1 MFLGLLPPMTNQDEH
16 ISPVNPDDPKL
27 YWIFQDI
34 NFKDWESDGSQVLWI
49 FGPPDHGLTEVASH
63 TIGLKKGNASGA
75 VFYFFCSMLERETS
89 VATAFTTSVLHHILN
104 GSSDNKAKSIVTT
117 FLSIL
122 LHKILERDQWHFR
135 EEDSSV
141 ITVKKILDTSL
152 GSELLRALTETIVK
166 IETIPDTPLIIE
178 GIDKLGKEGA
188 QFLEK
193 FYSKAIVSPK
203 FKALL
208 TCRTDPHIKEIVDGV
223 LCIEYDKE
231 RQGLGT
237 SYPLAV
243 SLTN

>member
-1 MFLGLLPPMTNQDEH
+1 
-16 ISPVNPDDPKL
+16 
-27 YWIFQDI
+27 
-34 NFKDWESDGSQVLWI
+34 
-49 FGPPDHGLTEVASH
+49 
-63 TIGLKKGNASGA
+63 
-75 VFYFFCSMLERETS
+75 MLERETS
-89 VATAFTTSVLHHILN
+89 VATTFTNSVLHHILN
-104 GSSDNKAKSIVTT
+104 GSGDSQARSIVTT
-117 FLSIL
+117 FLSSL

-141 ITVKKILDTSL
+141 ITVEEILKASS
-152 GSELLRALTETIVK
+152 GRELLSALTETVVK
-166 IETIPDTPLIIE
+166 IETIPDTPLIID

-193 FYSKAIVSPK
+193 FCSQAK

-208 TCRTDPHIKEIVDGV
+208 TCRPDPHIKEIVDGV

-237 SYPLAV
+237 SYPLVV

>member
-1 MFLGLLPPMTNQDEH
+1 VFLGLLPPMTNQDEH

-34 NFKDWESDGSQVLWI
+34 DFKDWESDGSQVLWI
-49 FGPPDHGLTEVASH
+49 FGPPDHGITEVASH
-63 TIGLKKGNASGA
+63 TVGLNKGNASGD
-75 VFYFFCSMLERETS
+75 VFYFFCSMLETETS
-89 VATAFTTSVLHHILN
+89 VATTFTTSVLHHILN
-104 GSSDNKAKSIVTT
+104 GLGDNQAKSIVTT
-117 FLSIL
+117 FLSTL
-122 LHKILERDQWHFR
+122 LHKILERDRCHFR
-135 EEDSSV
+135 EEHSSV
-141 ITVKKILDTSL
+141 ITVKKILETSS
-152 GSELLRALTETIVK
+152 GRELLRALTETVVK
-166 IETIPDTPLIIE
+166 METIPDTPMIID

-193 FYSKAIVSPK
+193 FCSHAIVSPK

-231 RQGLGT
+231 RQGWGT
-237 SYPLAV
+237 SYPLVV